1 MIQSLIHRFLR
12 RTHFWRH
19 IGFAE
24 LTELYTS
31 RMLRILAMKMISGF
45 IAIYLYQLGYDLAF
59 IAWFYVV
66 YFLFRTFASIPSA
79 YFIARVGPKH
89 ATFVSNILYIPGV
102 VALVLT
108 PYLGLWALVAFTV
121 FSGFSLT
128 MYNLSYLV
136 DFSKVK
142 QFEHAGK
149 EIGVMNIVE
158 SITTALSPLIG
169 GLIALWLGTDAMIVA
184 SSLLLAVAAWPLFI
198 TGEPMRIKQ
207 KLTYSHFNLKE
218 TWRNFMAAI
227 AYGADTT
234 TTGLIWYLFIAI
246 AILGAVGSQTVYV
259 QVGALVSVS
268 VIASIIIS
276 YVYGKVID
284 GNKGGSLLK
293 ISAVGTALLH
303 ILRPFITTAGGAA
316 SLNVADQAT
325 TLGYTMPL
333 LRGFFDSADNLPGC
347 RIAYMSLTQLFI
359 GIGHTVSVLVL
370 AVAVTCVGPVNGM
383 KVSFFIMA
391 PIMLLL
397 AANGFALYRKHKFLA
412 RVVHAV

>member
-1 MIQSLIHRFLR
+1 MIHSLIHRFLR
-12 RTHFWRH
+12 KTHFWRH
-19 IGFAE
+19 VGFAE
-24 LTELYTS
+24 LAELYMS

-45 IAIYLYQLGYDLAF
+45 IAIYLYQLGFDLAF
-59 IAWFYVV
+59 IAWFYVG
-66 YFLFRTFASIPSA
+66 YFMFRTFASLPSA
-79 YFIARVGPKH
+79 YLIARVGPKH
-89 ATFVSNILYIPGV
+89 ATFVSNIMYIPGV
-102 VALVLT
+102 VALTLT
-108 PYLGLWALVAFTV
+108 PSIGMWALVTFTV

-128 MYNLSYLV
+128 LYSLSYLV

-149 EIGVMNIVE
+149 EIGIMNIVE

-169 GLIALWLGTDAMIVA
+169 GLIALWLGPDAMIIA

-198 TGEPMRIKQ
+198 TGEPVRVKQ
-207 KLTYSHFNLKE
+207 KLTYRHFNLKE
-218 TWRNFMAAI
+218 TWRNFLAAI

-234 TTGLIWYLFIAI
+234 TTGVIWYLFIAI
-246 AILGAVGSQTVYV
+246 AILGAAGSQTIYV

-268 VIASIIIS
+268 VLASIVIS

-293 ISAVGTALLH
+293 ISAVGTASLH
-303 ILRPFITTAGGAA
+303 ALRPFVTTAGAAA

-333 LRGFFDSADNLPGC
+333 LRGFFDSADNLPGY
-347 RIAYMSLTQLFI
+347 RIAYMSVTQFFI
-359 GIGHTVSVLVL
+359 GIGHVASVLILAVSV
-370 AVAVTCVGPVNGM
+370 TCLGPISGM
-383 KVSFFIMA
+383 KMSFFVLA

-397 AANGFALYRKHKFLA
+397 AANGFALYRRRNILD
-412 RVVHAV
+412 RIVHAT